1 MKRSRP
7 KQWTESELHRLR
19 VFAKKKVSAD
29 IVAES
34 LGCHVGSVKTKARE
48 LGLILPKKVKPKGR

>member
-1 MKRSRP
+1 MKRSLP

-19 VFAKKKVSAD
+19 VFAKKKVNAD

-34 LGCHVGSVKTKARE
+34 LGRYVGSVKTKARE
-48 LGLILPKKVKPKGR
+48 MGLILSKNVKPKGK

>member
-1 MKRSRP
+1 MKRSLP
-7 KQWTESELHRLR
+7 KQWSESELRRLM

-34 LGCHVGSVKTKARE
+34 LGRYVGSVKTKARE